1 MATYGAQ
8 HLRAETLLILTKQSE
23 DAGHAANAVGGLNE
37 QLGCGAGAEGV
48 QVFGTALEAKAV
60 ERIETDHRRVLRIG
74 AVHAGG
80 YDVVSREEHIQA
92 IT

>member
-1 MATYGAQ
+1 
-8 HLRAETLLILTKQSE
+8 
-23 DAGHAANAVGGLNE
+23 
-37 QLGCGAGAEGV
+37 
-48 QVFGTALEAKAV
+48 VFGTALEAKAV